1 MLCCC
6 LLFAVLFVPFLAQFN
21 GSVAVVSN
29 RTIDD
34 EFGDSVTGK
43 KPVFL
48 PDLPGIW
55 QGPECT
61 GCGVQP
67 DKTKAFKQTFNAA
80 TYTPQIGYTSIGLS
94 FKGWSEH
101 ISLQL
106 VLSQVRTLTND
117 CGGIPLA
124 GTAIYVFFIVP
135 NTIYILFRGSI
146 TTLAECNF
154 TLDDEH
160 AGYYRHAPSLST
172 DIMYNVLVFQSENLP
187 NTDHMLNISTS
198 GLDYHTFTNFDYAIY
213 TFVHLAFLSFLQH

>member
-6 LLFAVLFVPFLAQFN
+6 LLFSILFVLFFTQFKE
-21 GSVAVVSN
+21 SAAVVSN

-43 KPVFL
+43 RPVFL
-48 PDLPGIW
+48 PNLPGIW
-55 QGPECT
+55 QGPECIT
-61 GCGVQP
+61 CGVQP
-67 DKTKAFKQTFNAA
+67 DKTKAFNQTFNAA
-80 TYTPQIGYTSIGLS
+80 TYKPEIGYTSIGLS
-94 FKGWSEH
+94 FKGRSEH

-106 VLSQVRTLTND
+106 VLFQVLTID
-117 CGGIPLA
+117 CGGIPRT

-135 NTIYILFRGSI
+135 NTVHILFIGTI
-146 TTLAECNF
+146 ATLAECNF

-160 AGYYRHAPSLST
+160 VGYYRHVPSSST

-198 GLDYHTFTNFDYAIY
+198 GLDYNTFTNFDYAIY
-213 TFVHLAFLSFLQH
+213 TCVHLAFLSFL